1 MCMEKYF
8 RQHKRKT
15 FDEIPDFGTW
25 QAIVLILNGFIGG
38 TFTGFAG
45 SGVDICST
53 AVLSLLF
60 RYSNYKAL

>member
-1 MCMEKYF
+1 MF
-8 RQHKRKT
+8 SFSRQHKRKT

-25 QAIVLILNGFIGG
+25 QAAVLFVTGFVGG

-53 AVLSLLF
+53 SVLSLMF
-60 RYSNYKAL
+60 RYDKLFVAY